1 MLEKTKIVIGTG
13 PKTLYETDFPT
24 DNNKLDIEV
33 VVSLKYVSNF
43 WRTLDFSL
51 ITYEIELDL

>member
-1 MLEKTKIVIGTG
+1 MLEKTKIVIRTG